1 MSVDEKTRF
10 PPLNDD
16 NYTEWSIRMEA
27 ELIRKSLWDNVQC
40 EVSVEGKTTD
50 EAKEVVT
57 KWRGKRTQKK
67 MAETCAEIILR
78 VEDSQLAHIRTRDPE
93 TLWGN
98 LLQVHRARGLAT
110 RLALRRKFL
119 TSVKGADAMSAWIG
133 RVKAMAFRLTE
144 IGVAVTDEDQ
154 ILALTMGLDA
164 SYEPFV
170 ISLDSTQP
178 ELLTLDYV
186 IHRLLNE
193 DVRRDNQEKGKVSN
207 GNKEVKVKKD
217 KDNVAFAAVAND
229 SPRVCW
235 RCGKTGHIKAFCKE
249 KPIRGRESEQA
260 NVVLSATD
268 ADDADIW
275 LDEVSQHSDS
285 DI

>member
-10 PPLNDD
+10 PPLNDG

-27 ELIRKSLWDNVQC
+27 ELIRKGLWDNVQC
-40 EVSVEGKTTD
+40 EVSVEGKPVQ
-50 EAKEVVT
+50 EAEEIVT
-57 KWRGKRTQKK
+57 KWRGKRKK

-78 VEDSQLAHIRTRDPE
+78 VEDSQLAHIRGRDPE
-93 TLWGN
+93 ILWGN

-119 TSVKGADAMSAWIG
+119 TSVKGADVMSAWIG

-144 IGVAVTDEDQ
+144 IGVAITDEDQ

-164 SYEPFV
+164 SYESFV
-170 ISLDSTQP
+170 ISLDGTQP

-193 DVRRDNQEKGKVSN
+193 DVRRENQEVGKV
-207 GNKEVKVKKD
+207 KDDEKD
-217 KDNVAFAAVAND
+217 KDNVALAAISTSGN
-229 SPRVCW
+229 PRKCW
-235 RCGKTGHIKAFCKE
+235 RCGKIGHIKAFCKE
-249 KPIRGRESEQA
+249 KPIRGDETGEA
-260 NVVLSATD
+260 NVAFTATD
-268 ADDADIW
+268 DSDIW
-275 LDEVSQHSDS
+275 LGDYEV
-285 DI
+285 

>member
-40 EVSVEGKTTD
+40 EVSVEGKTTE
-50 EAKEVVT
+50 EAQEIVT
-57 KWRGKRTQKK
+57 KWHGKCTQKK

-110 RLALRRKFL
+110 WLALRRKFL
-119 TSVKGADAMSAWIG
+119 TSIKGVDAMSAWIG

-154 ILALTMGLDA
+154 ILALTMGLNA

-170 ISLDSTQP
+170 ISLDATQP

-186 IHRLLNE
+186 IHHLLNE
-193 DVRRDNQEKGKVSN
+193 DVRRENQDKGKESAENV
-207 GNKEVKVKKD
+207 KED
-217 KDNVAFAAVAND
+217 KTTMAFAAVANE

-249 KPIRGRESEQA
+249 KPIRGHEFEQA
-260 NVVLSATD
+260 NVAFSAAD

>member
-1 MSVDEKTRF
+1 MATDDKTRF
-10 PPLNDD
+10 PPLNED

-40 EVSVEGKTTD
+40 EVSVEGKSPQ
-50 EAKEVVT
+50 EAEEIVT

-93 TLWGN
+93 ILWGN
-98 LLQVHRARGLAT
+98 LQQVHRARGLAT

-119 TSVKGADAMSAWIG
+119 TSVKGADVMSAWIG

-164 SYEPFV
+164 SYE
-170 ISLDSTQP
+170 S
-178 ELLTLDYV
+178 
-186 IHRLLNE
+186 
-193 DVRRDNQEKGKVSN
+193 
-207 GNKEVKVKKD
+207 
-217 KDNVAFAAVAND
+217 
-229 SPRVCW
+229 
-235 RCGKTGHIKAFCKE
+235 
-249 KPIRGRESEQA
+249 
-260 NVVLSATD
+260 
-268 ADDADIW
+268 
-275 LDEVSQHSDS
+275 
-285 DI
+285 

>member
-27 ELIRKSLWDNVQC
+27 ELIRKGLWDNVQC
-40 EVSVEGKTTD
+40 EVSVEGKTAV
-50 EAKEVVT
+50 EAEEIVT

-93 TLWGN
+93 ILWGN
-98 LLQVHRARGLAT
+98 LHQVHRARGLAT

-119 TSVKGADAMSAWIG
+119 TSVKGMEVMSAWIG

-164 SYEPFV
+164 SYESFV
-170 ISLDSTQP
+170 ISLDGTQP
-178 ELLTLDYV
+178 ELLTIDYV

-193 DVRRDNQEKGKVSN
+193 DVRRDNQEQGKEN
-207 GNKEVKVKKD
+207 DEKKEVKHKKD
-217 KDNVAFAAVAND
+217 KDNVALSAI
-229 SPRVCW
+229 SSSGPRVCW
-235 RCGKTGHIKAFCKE
+235 RCGKPGHIRAFCQE
-249 KPIRGRESEQA
+249 EPIRGRESGKA
-260 NVVLSATD
+260 NVAFAVH
-268 ADDADIW
+268 DDADIW
-275 LDEVSQHSDS
+275 LDEISQSSNSDV
-285 DI
+285 